1 MDYHCSS
8 FVLSV
13 VEDADYRC
21 SIYIRCNGYD
31 AIKAL
36 KCYYKL
42 NIYVVS

>member
-13 VEDADYRC
+13 VEDADYRYP
-21 SIYIRCNGYD
+21 IYIRCNGND
-31 AIKAL
+31 VINAL

>member
-1 MDYHCSS
+1 MDYHCSPS
-8 FVLSV
+8 VLSM
-13 VEDADYRC
+13 VEGTDYRC
-21 SIYIRCNGYD
+21 PIYIRCNGYD